1 MSTPDITATATL
13 QCSFGAA
20 PSPFQVLPV
29 NRVTACMLPAV
40 TIMDNVPLVNIMPF
54 GMCQSPSNPAV
65 IAATAAAL
73 GVFTPM
79 PCVPVTPAPWFPGTP
94 TVTIGNVPALDTKCK
109 LMCAWAGV
117 FTVSEPAQ
125 MTVTVP

>member
-1 MSTPDITATATL
+1 MSTPQVTSGALL

-20 PSPFQVLPV
+20 PAAFNVLPV
-29 NRVTACMLPAV
+29 NRVTAVDTPAG
-40 TIMDNVPLVNIMPF
+40 TIMDNVPILNIPPF
-54 GMCQSPSNPAV
+54 AMCSSPSNPEV

-73 GVFTPM
+73 GALTPM
-79 PCVPVTPAPWFPGTP
+79 PCIPVPAGPWIPGTP
-94 TVTIGNVPALDTKCK
+94 TVTIAGLPALDTNCK

-117 FTVSEPAQ
+117 ITVTQPAQ